1 MNHMNHAARISA
13 LEEVH
18 RQLSRWLLE
27 REDPETTPQDLLDRL
42 KRQIDFETAYFVT
55 PDKETTQ

>member
-1 MNHMNHAARISA
+1 MMA
-13 LEEVH
+13 EVH

-42 KRQIDFETAYFVT
+42 KRQIDFETAYFV
-55 PDKETTQ
+55 PSEKETTQ